1 MIMININN
9 FIQEKLKINSKS
21 KLSTQSFTDEEL
33 RNDYKEVKYAFSKS
47 EKLPFMQKYDV
58 DANKIE
64 VICQKILKLLRENRH
79 NKKDYNQDDAID
91 FYRMNIPDTPYR
103 KSEEYFEKEPIEF
116 IEYLK
121 VYFEKE
127 SQPFK
132 RARESFRRIGRMN
145 GISIA
150 DRHQLNM
157 YNNVIKYLE
166 ENNK

>member
-21 KLSTQSFTDEEL
+21 QVNTKQTFTDEEL
-33 RNDYKEVKYAFSKS
+33 RNDYQEVKNAFSKS

-64 VICQKILKLLRENRH
+64 VICQKILELLRENRH
-79 NKKDYNQDDAID
+79 NKKEYDKNDAHD
-91 FYRMNIPDTPYR
+91 FYRFDIPDTYK
-103 KSEEYFEKEPIEF
+103 KSKEFFDKEPIEF

-121 VYFEKE
+121 SYFENE
-127 SQPFK
+127 SEYFK
-132 RARESFRRIGRMN
+132 RAQQSLRRMGSFSR
-145 GISIA
+145 ISIA
-150 DRHQLNM
+150 DRHQLTM

-166 ENNK
+166 ENK

>member
-21 KLSTQSFTDEEL
+21 KLSAQSFTDEEL
-33 RNDYKEVKYAFSKS
+33 RNDYKEIKNAFSKS

-64 VICQKILKLLRENRH
+64 VICQKILELLRENRH
-79 NKKDYNQDDAID
+79 NKKDYNADDAID

-121 VYFEKE
+121 EYFEKE

-132 RARESFRRIGRMN
+132 RAREAFRRIGK
-145 GISIA
+145 ISGVSMA
-150 DRHQLNM
+150 DRHQITM

-166 ENNK
+166 EHNK